1 MEHGLSL
8 HIRLDNGRQI
18 LFDMGQRRLFA
29 DNAERLGINLADVDL
44 AIVSH
49 GHYDHGGGL
58 RTFLGLNSKAK
69 VYVSRDAFKP
79 HYSLREDGL
88 KYIGL
93 DPELEI
99 HDRLIFCGDEACMDK
114 DIVLF
119 SGISGDCLKPP
130 GNRLLFGPA
139 KDRNDEFRHEQS
151 LVVRE
156 GKNVVLFAGCAHN
169 GIVNIMRSAERHAS
183 DRLSLHPCLCRY
195 ASGEKRSGGKRRSD
209 VYPCLGWQI
218 VRVSRLPLFHH
229 ALHGNGTIRDVEKG
243 NGGRHQLYGMR
254 RFRGNQCQGI
264 ISCPFF
270 CKYPSHMITR
280 LRIFRTF
287 ITFAEIYPKSLKT

>member
-1 MEHGLSL
+1 MRITSLVENTSRRGLPVEHGLSL

-130 GNRLLFGPA
+130 GNRLLFGPV

-169 GIVNIMRSAERHAS
+169 GIVNIIRRGMQVTGCPFTHVFAGMHLVKSGLAEKEEAMFIRALAGK
-183 DRLSLHPCLCRY
+183 LSECPGCRY
-195 ASGEKRSGGKRRSD
+195 FTMH
-209 VYPCLGWQI
+209 CT
-218 VRVSRLPLFHH
+218 
-229 ALHGNGTIRDVEKG
+229 GTAQYETLKKEMGDAISYMGCGDSVEI
-243 NGGRHQLYGMR
+243 NAR
-254 RFRGNQCQGI
+254 
-264 ISCPFF
+264 
-270 CKYPSHMITR
+270 
-280 LRIFRTF
+280 
-287 ITFAEIYPKSLKT
+287 E